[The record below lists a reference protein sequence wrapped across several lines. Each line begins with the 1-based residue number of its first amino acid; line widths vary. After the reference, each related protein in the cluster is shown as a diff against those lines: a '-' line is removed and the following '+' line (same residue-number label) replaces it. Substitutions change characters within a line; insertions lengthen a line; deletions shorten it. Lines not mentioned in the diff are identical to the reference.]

1 MKTYPLAPS
10 TINVR
15 LAAVRRLADEAADT
29 GLMSPELEGGI
40 PRGGSQGVADC
51 GPFLS

>member
-10 TINVR
+10 TIVR
-15 LAAVRRLADEAADT
+15 LAAVRRLADEAAGT
-29 GLMSPELEGGI
+29 GLMSPELAGGI
-40 PRGGSQGVADC
+40 PRGGSQGIADC